1 MSKIY
6 EKLRGSLRIELSGAY
21 VEDLLNA
28 AALSAIELWRID
40 CVDSCTVTLSM
51 YEPDYPELQALVEKC
66 GCQVKIIS
74 AKGGSKDKKLLRR
87 RAWLLAFTAVV
98 AALLYAS
105 SLFVWEIDVVGNE
118 QLSRGQVL
126 RALSNCGVDIG
137 SYRPSISPDLVR
149 SAMLQQLPELAW
161 MTVNVSGSR
170 AVVVVVEREP
180 KPEIYS
186 ESEPADIVASQ
197 TGIINRVSV
206 ENGKTV
212 KYKGQSVLEG
222 EILVSGVM
230 DSLSNGS
237 KYVRAKAQV
246 MADTWYEITAICP
259 AQEEIKTPKAIG
271 YNRFA
276 IIFGKTRINLYFN
289 SGKAIDECDKII
301 HKYRLG
307 VDGLFALPVTLVRE
321 ELRGYDTQLQA
332 AYDTEQ
338 MEQQLSKILSDRIN
352 GEILSQSFTAA
363 QTDELYTVT
372 MRSRCLEDIAKV
384 VSW

>member
-6 EKLRGSLRIELSGAY
+6 EKLRGSLRIELCGAY

-28 AALSAIELWRID
+28 AALSAIELWRIE
-40 CVDSCTVTLSM
+40 CIDSCTVNLSL
-51 YEPDYPELQALVEKC
+51 YEPDYPELQALAEKC

-74 AKGGSKDKKLLRR
+74 SKGGSRDKRLLRR

-98 AALLYAS
+98 AALLYVS

-126 RALSNCGVDIG
+126 RALSSCGVDIG

-170 AVVVVVEREP
+170 AVVVIVEREP

-197 TGIINRVSV
+197 TGIISRISV

-332 AYDTEQ
+332 AYYTEQ